1 MKDIADYLEKAQVDT
16 ILAAAK
22 ACTLMDCLII
32 RMLWRSGVQVGELLN
47 SKPEDTEF
55 HNQIVN
61 IVEAKRGKQ
70 RRVMLEWR
78 LWSCSPSIFSIG
90 KSPRMRPSLVS
101 NATGCI
107 ALCDAMER
115 SSAWTSTRTRY
126 GIALPFRQS
135 AVGLIYDGCSCY
147 WVIATSTHASLFAV

>member
-16 ILAAAK
+16 IRAAAK
-22 ACTLMDCLII
+22 ACNLMDHLII

-47 SKPEDTEF
+47 VKPEDIEF

-61 IVEAKRGKQ
+61 IVKVKRGKQ

-90 KSPRMRPSLVS
+90 KSPRIGPS
-101 NATGCI
+101 
-107 ALCDAMER
+107 
-115 SSAWTSTRTRY
+115 
-126 GIALPFRQS
+126 
-135 AVGLIYDGCSCY
+135 
-147 WVIATSTHASLFAV
+147 